1 MLASKSLQIAEA
13 AMHIL
18 QESRTILEERASM
31 FPKTVAQIETP
42 PDWENQNYGGTGD
55 AFKFDSVLDAGLDFD
70 TINSGPVG
78 AWGDH
83 S

>member
-1 MLASKSLQIAEA
+1 
-13 AMHIL
+13 
-18 QESRTILEERASM
+18 M